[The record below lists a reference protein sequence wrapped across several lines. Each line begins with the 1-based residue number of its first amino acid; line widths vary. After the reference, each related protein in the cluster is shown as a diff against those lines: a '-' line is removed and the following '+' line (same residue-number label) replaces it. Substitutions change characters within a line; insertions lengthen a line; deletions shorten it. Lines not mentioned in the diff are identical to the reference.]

1 MYVKLAKGNAKKSLK
16 DYLIYFITIT
26 ICVSMFYAI
35 TSLSSSSYELITEKS
50 YNFRNLKLIL
60 EYSTYIITAILVVLI
75 AYVNRYM
82 IRRRQREFATY
93 ILLGAEQKSVALM
106 FFIETLVIGIV
117 AIVAGIFIG
126 TLFSQVITAIVL
138 ISAKQEVVLN
148 LKLYMDTVRNTFAF
162 LISMFCI
169 IGLYNIIVLR
179 KIKLIDMLNADKQ
192 VEFQFKRSG
201 KVYCIIFILS
211 IVAYLV
217 CGFCTYKLLNT
228 KDYYAV
234 QSLIFIGI
242 SLLTFI
248 IGTYAFFYSISYII
262 IHIKDRFI
270 NFKYEGTNL
279 FLLGTLVAKIKSAP
293 ILMATISI
301 TFLGAVISFIITLV
315 MAEWALGYLEMRVP
329 FDVEIRNNYSHSF
342 ITEARISDAN
352 KLPSLDY
359 SEVVDYLNEKGYDVN
374 DYCEVK
380 KYFINEEEYYNV
392 DQKNISLIGIRLS
405 DFNKMRRM
413 LGYEEISLKDNEF
426 TTQWYSVVTDEEI
439 NSFLK
444 ANSTLNINDIT
455 LKISKNSTF
464 KESIG
469 EGIYGA
475 YVDNIIILPDKVCD
489 ELPFIESNFLA
500 NINNKMS
507 YEEANDFQNNYV
519 YQWFRKNN
527 EDFVEEYS
535 KDDDVSYSVLTSR
548 IKLSERNN
556 ILNITLAMRILGI
569 YLGVVLLMISL
580 TILSLSQLTDS
591 IEHKDRFKVI
601 KRLGVE
607 DYEVN
612 KIILRQISVY
622 FIIPIAIAMI
632 GIIIFIYNFYIIYKD
647 IINTYIGNE
656 VFILTIIFGVIL
668 MIGIY
673 LCYFVGTYY
682 SFKRNI
688 DN

>member
-1 MYVKLAKGNAKKSLK
+1 MYVKLAKSNAKKSLK

-35 TSLSSSSYELITEKS
+35 TSLSSSSYELITEES

-60 EYSTYIITAILVVLI
+60 EYSTYIITVILILLI
-75 AYVNRYM
+75 AYVNKYM

-106 FFIETLVIGIV
+106 FFIETLVIGIM

-138 ISAKQEVVLN
+138 ISAKQEVVLS

-162 LISMFCI
+162 FISMFCI

-211 IVAYLV
+211 IVSYLV

-228 KDYYAV
+228 KDYYTV
-234 QSLIFIGI
+234 KSLILIAI
-242 SLLTFI
+242 SLLTFV
-248 IGTYAFFYSISYII
+248 IGTYALFYSISYII

-279 FLLGTLVAKIKSAP
+279 FIVGTLVAKIKSAP

-342 ITEARISDAN
+342 ISEANISNAN
-352 KLPSLDY
+352 ELPALDY

-374 DYCEVK
+374 NYCEVK
-380 KYFINEEEYYNV
+380 KYFINEEEYYNI
-392 DQKNISLIGIRLS
+392 DQKNISMIGIRLS

-413 LGYEEISLKDNEF
+413 LGYEEISLKYNEF

-444 ANSTLNINDIT
+444 DNSTLNIDDIN

-489 ELPFIESNFLA
+489 NLPFIETNFLA

-519 YQWFRKNN
+519 HKWFRKNN
-527 EDFVEEYS
+527 EDFVEKYS

-632 GIIIFIYNFYIIYKD
+632 GVIIFIYNFYIIYKD

-656 VFILTIIFGVIL
+656 VFILTIILGVIL

-688 DN
+688 NN